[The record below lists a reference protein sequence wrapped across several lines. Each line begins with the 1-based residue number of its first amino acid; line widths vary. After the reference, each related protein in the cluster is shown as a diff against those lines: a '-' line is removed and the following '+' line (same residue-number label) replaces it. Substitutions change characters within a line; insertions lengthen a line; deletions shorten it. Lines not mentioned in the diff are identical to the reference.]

1 MLTKELG
8 IYIIVNRKR
17 GKHQHLPRD
26 RTMTGTTLVFENKRS
41 EKREISLSQ
50 LKEAQHLY
58 GDSSKESIYYAME
71 RAIRLLTLRY
81 SNHEKSLYECG
92 YAISYKSSE
101 GGGTIAS
108 TTPKE
113 QSQFLSESLDWAEAL
128 SPRELRKSLCSLGAF
143 RQGWRL
149 AAIVKGDE
157 SIKVL

>member
-1 MLTKELG
+1 
-8 IYIIVNRKR
+8 
-17 GKHQHLPRD
+17 
-26 RTMTGTTLVFENKRS
+26 MTGTTLVFENKRS

-58 GDSSKESIYYAME
+58 GDRSKESIYYAME

-108 TTPKE
+108 TTPEE
-113 QSQFLSESLDWAEAL
+113 QEPFLSETFSWAESL
-128 SPRELRKSLCSLGAF
+128 SAKELRKSLCSMGNF
-143 RQGWRL
+143 HQGLRL
-149 AAIVKGDE
+149 ARIVKGDE
-157 SIKVL
+157 SIEVL